1 MVIRD
6 GLLQM
11 PFQVKLSEI
20 YCKLIYIFLVSACKY
35 NLVKVNFLEV
45 VFGWK
50 QGESNSPLSKIL

>member
-20 YCKLIYIFLVSACKY
+20 YCKLIYIFLVSACKF
-35 NLVKVNFLEV
+35 NLVKVNFLVV
-45 VFGWK
+45 VFGW
-50 QGESNSPLSKIL
+50 